1 MKTTTKQK
9 PIKTEKE
16 AVQNLK
22 NKTETILIFGQE
34 VENKKYELKELVAM
48 MRARFETN
56 DKASTLPVGNMAY
69 YGLAFR
75 HLKLVDMSYQTLA
88 DIIAKI
94 FELNNQRTDTTA
106 KCMAWYQGKI
116 KQGKVNI
123 HEDFKPTTRTKTTVD
138 ISSLF

>member
-1 MKTTTKQK
+1 MKTQTKK
-9 PIKTEKE
+9 IKTEAQAIKVLE
-16 AVQNLK
+16 KQAS
-22 NKTETILIFGQE
+22 KTVLIFGQE

-48 MRARFETN
+48 MRARFETQ
-56 DKASTLPVGNMAY
+56 DKASQLPVGNMAY

-94 FELNNQRTDTTA
+94 FELNGQRTDTTA

-116 KQGKVNI
+116 KQGKINI
-123 HEDFKPTTRTKTTVD
+123 HEDFKPTTRVKNTID
-138 ISSLF
+138 ISALF